1 MKTLFSTLLTLIL
14 TVFIFSSCSSKEKEA
29 QKRIEYTKIVE
40 NRSAQDLLNDLYI
53 GCDDDIQAL
62 CRILNTT
69 PSVVDRIRHGKTLA
83 TSKFEERIK
92 EVAAYYMINDQTFSR
107 VRTVLDPEYGWYDY
121 ILDLPSNHPYWF
133 WGILIVCLIILIV
146 FMLID
151 LIFWIAG
158 FGITLIVYLVALIA
172 SLICAPSNI
181 EDKYINTINPVMEQI
196 I

>member
-1 MKTLFSTLLTLIL
+1 MKIKIFALLVS
-14 TVFIFSSCSSKEKEA
+14 VFAVLLFSSCSSKEKEA

-69 PSVVDRIRHGKTLA
+69 PSVVDRIRNGKTLA

-92 EVAAYYMINDQTFSR
+92 EVTVYYMINDQTFSQ
-107 VRTVLDPEYGWYDY
+107 VRSVLDPEYGWYDY

-133 WGILIVCLIILIV
+133 WGMLIVCLAILIY
-146 FMLID
+146 FMMVD
-151 LIFWIAG
+151 LILWVVG
-158 FGITLIVYLVALIA
+158 FGTMGIVYLIAWIA

-181 EDKYINTINPVMEQI
+181 EDKYTDTINPVMEQVI
-196 I
+196 